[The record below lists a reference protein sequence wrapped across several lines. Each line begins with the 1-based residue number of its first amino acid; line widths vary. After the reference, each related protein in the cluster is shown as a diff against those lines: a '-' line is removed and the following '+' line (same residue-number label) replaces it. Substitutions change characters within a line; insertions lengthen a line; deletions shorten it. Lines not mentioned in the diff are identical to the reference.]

1 MDKSYLM
8 VGLMALALIL
18 IVVCLIK
25 KAFKFILFVILVF
38 VAIALVDILVYG
50 VSPIDEVNAF
60 VTNIKYGKTVATM
73 TGDIKNSVGN
83 ITKVLSDDKL
93 DAKDIESLKAE
104 NEKLHQYRDQFSKLE
119 HGHKLDG
126 FHKSYLGY
134 LDTII
139 SITDGA
145 VKEASDGKTI
155 ITDASDKL
163 NKIKEAI
170 NNLTSLKR

>member
-93 DAKDIESLKAE
+93 DAKDIE
-104 NEKLHQYRDQFSKLE
+104 
-119 HGHKLDG
+119 
-126 FHKSYLGY
+126 
-134 LDTII
+134 T
-139 SITDGA
+139 
-145 VKEASDGKTI
+145 
-155 ITDASDKL
+155 
-163 NKIKEAI
+163 
-170 NNLTSLKR
+170 